1 MLVLNRRPGESIV
14 VEGGIDV
21 TVSSVVDRKVHL
33 RVTAPGLDQPLRLSS
48 TALSGDEVR
57 LEVGSPTSV
66 RIDAD
71 EVQVDVAGDD
81 EPAVAV
87 DAMLSLV
94 RRIGE
99 SVTIGD
105 GLTVTVSA
113 VSKGNPCLDITGPA
127 IGFSVTVTV
136 LRTRGSYVRV
146 GIDAPADRRVF
157 RKELW
162 DDVAAANR
170 AAADDAADDVT
181 GDLAALVGD
190 RPDPGGPP
198 QP

>member
-14 VEGGIDV
+14 VEGGIHV
-21 TVSSVVDRKVHL
+21 TVSSVVDRKVYL

-48 TALSGDEVR
+48 AAVSEEDVR
-57 LEVGSPTSV
+57 VEVGSPTSV
-66 RIDAD
+66 RIGPD
-71 EVQVDVAGDD
+71 EVHVDVAGDD

-87 DAMLSLV
+87 DAMLSVV

-105 GLTVTVSA
+105 GLTITVA
-113 VSKGNPCLDITGPA
+113 AISKGNPCLVITGPA

-136 LRTRGSYVRV
+136 LRTMGSYVRV
-146 GIDAPADRRVF
+146 GIDAPSDRRVF

-170 AAADDAADDVT
+170 AAAGDLTD
-181 GDLAALVGD
+181 DLAALVGD
-190 RPDPGGPP
+190 RPEPDLPV
-198 QP
+198 

>member
-1 MLVLNRRPGESIV
+1 MLVLNRRPDESIV
-14 VEGGIDV
+14 VEGGIHV

-33 RVTAPGLDQPLRLSS
+33 RITAPGLDQPLRLSS
-48 TALSGDEVR
+48 AAISTEEVR
-57 LEVGSPTSV
+57 VEVGSPTSV
-66 RIDAD
+66 RITTDD
-71 EVQVDVAGDD
+71 VRVDVAGDD

-87 DAMLSLV
+87 DAMLSVV

-105 GLTVTVSA
+105 GLTVTVA
-113 VSKGNPCLDITGPA
+113 AISKGNPCLAITGPA
-127 IGFSVTVTV
+127 IGFSVTITV
-136 LRTRGSYVRV
+136 LRTMGSYVRV

-162 DDVAAANR
+162 EDVAAANR
-170 AAADDAADDVT
+170 EAAGDLT

-190 RPDPGGPP
+190 RPDPSEPP

>member
-136 LRTRGSYVRV
+136 LRTMGSYVRV